1 MNIVVAV
8 KQVPD
13 LAEGIEIN
21 AEGSG
26 LDADS
31 LMYRLNEFD
40 EHAVEQAVLLKEK
53 HGGTVTVVALDSGEP
68 NDSLYTCLAK
78 GATRAIKVT
87 GDFEGL
93 GSDGVAA
100 VLAEAIRPLNP
111 DLVLTGV
118 QAVDDLNGQA
128 APLLA
133 AALGMD
139 WVSVVNSV
147 AVTGSAVTVHK
158 EYAGGV
164 VAEFEVGL
172 PAVLG
177 IQAAEQ
183 PPRYAPVS
191 RVRQIM
197 KTATI
202 DEVEGTAPAA
212 PAGVAIRRFY
222 KPESSSH
229 AEMIG
234 GDVEAQAERIVQL
247 LVERGL
253 VRG

>member
-21 AEGSG
+21 AEGTG
-26 LDADS
+26 LDADT

-53 HGGTVTVVALDSGEP
+53 HGGTVTVVALDAGEP
-68 NDSLYTCLAK
+68 NDSLFTCLAK

-87 GDFEGL
+87 GDFEGM
-93 GSDGVAA
+93 GSDGVAR

-133 AALGMD
+133 AALSMP

-147 AVTGSAVTVHK
+147 VAAGGAVTVHK

-164 VAEFEVGL
+164 VAEFGVDL

-197 KTATI
+197 KSASI
-202 DEVEGTAPAA
+202 DQVEGVV
-212 PAGVAIRRFY
+212 PAGAAGVTIRRFY

-229 AEMIG
+229 AEMISG
-234 GDVEAQAERIVQL
+234 AVERQAERIVQL

-253 VRG
+253 VKG